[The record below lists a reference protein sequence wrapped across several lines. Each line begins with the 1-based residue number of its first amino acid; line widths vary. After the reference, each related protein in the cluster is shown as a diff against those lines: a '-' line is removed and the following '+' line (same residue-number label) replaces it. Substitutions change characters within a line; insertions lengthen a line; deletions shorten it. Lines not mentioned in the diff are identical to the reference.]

1 MTSRVV
7 VLKNVTW
14 EASTLR
20 TAVRSADWNTPRYF
34 AYAGSEE
41 MAFVGGHLGR
51 VTGVAGVGED
61 VGPHGGFGLGLAV
74 ALEDPPPESQVRE
87 VVLPPAKEGV
97 AQVVTLTMGP

>member
-1 MTSRVV
+1 
-7 VLKNVTW
+7 
-14 EASTLR
+14 
-20 TAVRSADWNTPRYF
+20 
-34 AYAGSEE
+34 

-61 VGPHGGFGLGLAV
+61 VGPHGGDCVGLAEV